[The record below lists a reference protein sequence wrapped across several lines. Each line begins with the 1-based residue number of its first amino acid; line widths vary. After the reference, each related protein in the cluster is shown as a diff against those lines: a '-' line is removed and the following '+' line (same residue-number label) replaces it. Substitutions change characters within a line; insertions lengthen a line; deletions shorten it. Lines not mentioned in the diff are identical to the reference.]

1 MDGQLRYSM
10 MAVQLIATIDRGASH
25 PVGELHEQ
33 IENGDLFLW
42 IHDKEPEIDQ
52 SLYLDDDRSAML
64 GFFQRLGSAADA
76 KRKYNVEENGLC
88 LLLAYCLEGLQ
99 HELRS

>member
-1 MDGQLRYSM
+1 MQLPTPILAEIISC
-10 MAVQLIATIDRGASH
+10 H
-25 PVGELHEQ
+25 PVLFGILIGHEQ

-64 GFFQRLGSAADA
+64 VFFQRLGSAADA